1 MKRYEIVVLLHPD
14 LEIDLEKP
22 QKKIEKIIKDVGG
35 KIQVTDNWG
44 KRRLAYPITGLD
56 YAVYIYY
63 EVEIDNDKVAEIDA
77 TFNITNEILRH
88 MITVHID
95 RSAEDA
101 EAEERARKA
110 KAYSEKNKDKEEA

>member
-44 KRRLAYPITGLD
+44 KRRLAYPIIGLD

>member
-14 LEIDLEKP
+14 LEIDLDTP

-35 KIQVTDNWG
+35 KIEVTDNWG

-63 EVEIDNDKVAEIDA
+63 EVEIENDKVAEVDA

-110 KAYSEKNKDKEEA
+110 KAYSEKNKDKEEE